1 MGQWWDVFL
10 GNPPAARV
18 ENGPIRDVGRERSV
32 TLIYDVIS
40 SKFTRNPDVVV
51 LLTNVI
57 DVLPNVFSYK
67 MTSDLLAYCL
77 LKS

>member
-18 ENGPIRDVGRERSV
+18 ENDPIRDFGRALSD

-40 SKFTRNPDVVV
+40 NTFPRNPDVVV
-51 LLTNVI
+51 VMTHVI
-57 DVLPNVFSYK
+57 PNAFACK
-67 MTSDLLAYCL
+67 
-77 LKS
+77 